1 MAFNWLEDSLSSRAH
16 QGLLRQRHCQQYE
29 KDSIICING
38 EHYLNFSS
46 NDYLGMR
53 QHEGVLQSWVEGLAQ
68 FGGGSGASPLVTG
81 HTQAHLALE
90 AYIADGLNREAALL
104 FNSGFAANQAL
115 CMALFPHISHSN
127 EGARAGYIIADKLM
141 HASFLEGAQCVSES
155 ARLRRFKH
163 NDLAHL
169 ESVINS
175 ACDKRVDRIDT
186 AYAANTGYRANQRDI
201 LIASEGVFSMDG
213 DVAPSKTIAELAAKY
228 DAWFMLDDA
237 HGMGVLGDNGFGT
250 VEALNLSQQQVPIV
264 MGTFGKAVGTAGA
277 FIAGSQTLID
287 YLVNFSKH
295 YVYSTAM
302 PPAQAVATL
311 YSLTHIASDKG
322 RREILNSNIAYFR
335 ESFHKRFGQTL
346 QSHQERSQSI
356 SCTEKKRQNG
366 QTLDVDKKRGEKSQ
380 ITLGQS
386 QSAIQPIIL
395 GSPDRALALSEGLK
409 QRGIWVTAIRQPTV
423 PKNQD
428 RLRVTL
434 TANHTAQDIDVL
446 IDALELSLKR
456 LEETG
461 SSIESSAS
469 AEIGVP
475 DGTSKN
481 EI

>member
-1 MAFNWLEDSLSSRAH
+1 MAFHWLDDALSARAE

-68 FGGGSGASPLVTG
+68 FGGGSGASSLVTG

-115 CMALFPHISHSN
+115 CMALFPHMSN
-127 EGARAGYIIADKLM
+127 PNKSARAGHIIADKLM
-141 HASFLEGAQCVSES
+141 HASFLEGAQCVSDS
-155 ARLRRFKH
+155 AKLRRFKH
-163 NDLAHL
+163 NDLSHL
-169 ESVINS
+169 ESMLSNGYHSQLSDAVGNS
-175 ACDKRVDRIDT
+175 D
-186 AYAANTGYRANQRDI
+186 ANQQDI

-213 DVAPSKTIAELAAKY
+213 DVAPCEGIAELAAKY
-228 DAWFMLDDA
+228 NAWFMLDDA
-237 HGMGVLGDNGFGT
+237 HGMGVLGENGFGT
-250 VEALNLSQQQVPIV
+250 AEALNLSQQQVPIV

-311 YSLTHIASDKG
+311 YSLTHIASDTA
-322 RREILNSNIAYFR
+322 RRETLQTNITYFR
-335 ESFHKRFGQTL
+335 ESFQKRFGQTL
-346 QSHQERSQSI
+346 NTSAI
-356 SCTEKKRQNG
+356 
-366 QTLDVDKKRGEKSQ
+366 DKAPIE

-386 QSAIQPIIL
+386 QSAIQPIII
-395 GSPDRALALSEGLK
+395 GSPERAIALSDGLK
-409 QRGIWVTAIRQPTV
+409 QRGIWATAIRQPTV

-428 RLRVTL
+428 RLRITL
-434 TANHTAQDIDVL
+434 TANHTSQDIDVL
-446 IDALELSLKR
+446 LDALELSLNNLALNATPVEK
-456 LEETG
+456 
-461 SSIESSAS
+461 ESESAVS
-469 AEIGVP
+469 NP
-475 DGTSKN
+475 DSVTKQ
-481 EI
+481 EM

>member
-1 MAFNWLEDSLSSRAH
+1 MAFHWLDDSLSARAE

-104 FNSGFAANQAL
+104 FNSGFTANQAL
-115 CMALFPHISHSN
+115 CMALFPHMSHPNKS
-127 EGARAGYIIADKLM
+127 ASAGHIIADKLM
-141 HASFLEGAQCVSES
+141 HASFLEGAQCVSDS
-155 ARLRRFKH
+155 AKLRRFKH
-163 NDLAHL
+163 NDLSHL
-169 ESVINS
+169 ESLLSSVCQSQVPDAVGNS
-175 ACDKRVDRIDT
+175 D
-186 AYAANTGYRANQRDI
+186 ANQQDI

-213 DVAPSKTIAELAAKY
+213 DVAPCEGIAELAAKY
-228 DAWFMLDDA
+228 NAWFMLDDA
-237 HGMGVLGDNGFGT
+237 HGMGVLGENGFGT
-250 VEALNLSQQQVPIV
+250 AEALNLSQQQAPIV

-311 YSLTHIASDKG
+311 YSLTHIASDTA
-322 RREILNSNIAYFR
+322 RRETLHNNIAYFR
-335 ESFHKRFGQTL
+335 DSFQKRFGQTL
-346 QSHQERSQSI
+346 NTSEKGDASI
-356 SCTEKKRQNG
+356 E
-366 QTLDVDKKRGEKSQ
+366 

-386 QSAIQPIIL
+386 QSAIQPIIV
-395 GSPDRALALSEGLK
+395 GSPERAVALSEGLK
-409 QRGIWVTAIRQPTV
+409 QRGIWATAIRQPTV

-428 RLRVTL
+428 RLRITL
-434 TANHTAQDIDVL
+434 TSNHTSQDIDVL
-446 IDALELSLKR
+446 LDALELSLNNF
-456 LEETG
+456 LLSET
-461 SSIESSAS
+461 SVEKESDSAVS
-469 AEIGVP
+469 TP
-475 DGTSKN
+475 DTVSKK
-481 EI
+481 EM

>member
-1 MAFNWLEDSLSSRAH
+1 MAFHWLDDSLSARAE

-29 KDSIICING
+29 KDNIICING

-115 CMALFPHISHSN
+115 CMALFPHMSHPNKS
-127 EGARAGYIIADKLM
+127 ASAGHIIADKLM
-141 HASFLEGAQCVSES
+141 HASFLEGAQCVSDS
-155 ARLRRFKH
+155 AKLRRFKH
-163 NDLAHL
+163 NDLSHL
-169 ESVINS
+169 ESLLSSVCQSQVPDAVGNS
-175 ACDKRVDRIDT
+175 
-186 AYAANTGYRANQRDI
+186 GANQQDT

-213 DVAPSKTIAELAAKY
+213 DVAPCEDIAELAAKY
-228 DAWFMLDDA
+228 NAWFMLDDA
-237 HGMGVLGDNGFGT
+237 HGMGVLGENGFGT
-250 VEALNLSQQQVPIV
+250 AEALNLSQQQVSIV

-295 YVYSTAM
+295 YVYSTAI

-311 YSLTHIASDKG
+311 YSLTHIASDTA
-322 RREILNSNIAYFR
+322 RRETLHNNIAYFR
-335 ESFHKRFGQTL
+335 DSFQKRFGQTL
-346 QSHQERSQSI
+346 NTSEKGDASI
-356 SCTEKKRQNG
+356 E
-366 QTLDVDKKRGEKSQ
+366 

-386 QSAIQPIIL
+386 QSAIQPIIV
-395 GSPDRALALSEGLK
+395 GSPERAVALSEGLK
-409 QRGIWVTAIRQPTV
+409 QRGIWATAIRQPTV

-428 RLRVTL
+428 RLRITL
-434 TANHTAQDIDVL
+434 TSNHTSQDIDVL
-446 IDALELSLKR
+446 LDALELSLNNF
-456 LEETG
+456 LLSET
-461 SSIESSAS
+461 SVEKESDSAVS
-469 AEIGVP
+469 TP
-475 DGTSKN
+475 DSVSKK
-481 EI
+481 EM

>member
-1 MAFNWLEDSLSSRAH
+1 MAFTWLDDRLSERAQ

-29 KDSIICING
+29 KDNIICING

-90 AYIADGLNREAALL
+90 AYLADGLNREAALL

-115 CMALFPHISHSN
+115 CMALFPHTSHSSR
-127 EGARAGYIIADKLM
+127 GHIIADKLM
-141 HASFLEGAQCVSES
+141 HASFLEGAQCVSDS
-155 ARLRRFKH
+155 AKLRRFRH
-163 NDLAHL
+163 NSLSHL
-169 ESVINS
+169 ESLLESSCNGLAGNADS
-175 ACDKRVDRIDT
+175 DT
-186 AYAANTGYRANQRDI
+186 HSYTHTLTQNQDI

-213 DVAPSKTIAELAAKY
+213 DVAPSKDIAEIAAKY
-228 DAWFMLDDA
+228 NAWFMLDDA

-250 VEALNLSQQQVPIV
+250 AEALNLSQQQVPVV

-295 YVYSTAM
+295 YVYSTAL

-311 YSLTHIASDKG
+311 YSLTHIASDTA
-322 RREILNSNIAYFR
+322 RRETLNQTIAYFR
-335 ESFHKRFGQTL
+335 ESFHQRFGQTL
-346 QSHQERSQSI
+346 SVNEESGGAS
-356 SCTEKKRQNG
+356 G
-366 QTLDVDKKRGEKSQ
+366 
-380 ITLGQS
+380 ITLGLS
-386 QSAIQPIIL
+386 QSAIQPVIV
-395 GSPDRALALSEGLK
+395 GSPERAVALSEGLK

-428 RLRVTL
+428 RLRITL
-434 TANHTAQDIDVL
+434 TANHTTQDIDVL
-446 IDALELSLKR
+446 LDALELSLSKMDVDLTQR
-456 LEETG
+456 
-461 SSIESSAS
+461 SS
-469 AEIGVP
+469 
-475 DGTSKN
+475 DKN
-481 EI
+481 DI

>member
-1 MAFNWLEDSLSSRAH
+1 MAFHWLDDSLSARAE

-115 CMALFPHISHSN
+115 CMALFPHMSHPNKS
-127 EGARAGYIIADKLM
+127 ASAGHIIADKLM
-141 HASFLEGAQCVSES
+141 HASFLEGAQCVSDS
-155 ARLRRFKH
+155 AKLRRFKH
-163 NDLAHL
+163 NDLSHL
-169 ESVINS
+169 ESVLSNVCHSQLSDAVGNS
-175 ACDKRVDRIDT
+175 D
-186 AYAANTGYRANQRDI
+186 ANQQDI

-213 DVAPSKTIAELAAKY
+213 DVAPCEGIAELAAKY
-228 DAWFMLDDA
+228 NAWFMLDDA
-237 HGMGVLGDNGFGT
+237 HGMGVLGENGFGT
-250 VEALNLSQQQVPIV
+250 AEALNLSQQQAPIV

-311 YSLTHIASDKG
+311 YSLTHIASDTA
-322 RREILNSNIAYFR
+322 RRETLHNNIAYFR
-335 ESFHKRFGQTL
+335 DSFQKRFGQTL
-346 QSHQERSQSI
+346 NSS
-356 SCTEKKRQNG
+356 EK
-366 QTLDVDKKRGEKSQ
+366 DKAPIE

-386 QSAIQPIIL
+386 QSAIQPIIV
-395 GSPDRALALSEGLK
+395 GSPERAIALSDGLK
-409 QRGIWVTAIRQPTV
+409 QRGIWATAIRQPTV

-428 RLRVTL
+428 RLRITL
-434 TANHTAQDIDVL
+434 TSNHTSQDIDVL
-446 IDALELSLKR
+446 LDALELSLNNF
-456 LEETG
+456 LLSET
-461 SSIESSAS
+461 SVEKESDSAVS
-469 AEIGVP
+469 TP
-475 DGTSKN
+475 DTVSKK
-481 EI
+481 EM

>member
-1 MAFNWLEDSLSSRAH
+1 MAFNWLDDALSERAQ
-16 QGLLRQRHCQQYE
+16 QGLLRQRQCQQYE

-115 CMALFPHISHSN
+115 CMALFPHLSHPN
-127 EGARAGYIIADKLM
+127 KGASAGLIIADKLM
-141 HASFLEGAQCVSES
+141 HASFLEGAQCVSEN
-155 ARLRRFKH
+155 AKLRRFKH
-163 NDLAHL
+163 NDLSHL
-169 ESVINS
+169 ESVLSS
-175 ACDKRVDRIDT
+175 ACHKHVSNADRSTDAN
-186 AYAANTGYRANQRDI
+186 AYANTHTNQQDM

-213 DVAPSKTIAELAAKY
+213 DVAPCKGIAELAAQY
-228 DAWFMLDDA
+228 NAWFMLDDA

-250 VEALNLSQQQVPIV
+250 AEALNLTQQEVPIV

-311 YSLTHIASDKG
+311 YSLTHIASDTS
-322 RREILNSNIAYFR
+322 RRETLNSNIAYFKT
-335 ESFHKRFGQTL
+335 SFHQRFGQTL
-346 QSHQERSQSI
+346 NASGKSDA
-356 SCTEKKRQNG
+356 
-366 QTLDVDKKRGEKSQ
+366 LSQ

-386 QSAIQPIIL
+386 QSAIQPIIV
-395 GSPDRALALSEGLK
+395 GCPARAIALSDGLK
-409 QRGIWVTAIRQPTV
+409 QRGIWATAIRQPTI
-423 PKNQD
+423 PKKQD
-428 RLRVTL
+428 RLRITL
-434 TANHTAQDIDVL
+434 TSNHTTQDIDVL
-446 IDALELSLKR
+446 IDAIELSWNNLAIT
-456 LEETG
+456 E
-461 SSIESSAS
+461 AS
-469 AEIGVP
+469 AQSAPKCGDTASGHLP
-475 DGTSKN
+475 TN
-481 EI
+481 EL

>member
-1 MAFNWLEDSLSSRAH
+1 MAFHWLDDSLSARAE

-115 CMALFPHISHSN
+115 CMALFPHMSHPNKS
-127 EGARAGYIIADKLM
+127 ASAGHIIADKLM
-141 HASFLEGAQCVSES
+141 HASFLEGAQCVSDS
-155 ARLRRFKH
+155 AKLRRFKH
-163 NDLAHL
+163 NDLSHL
-169 ESVINS
+169 ESLLSSVCQSQVPDAVGNS
-175 ACDKRVDRIDT
+175 
-186 AYAANTGYRANQRDI
+186 GANQQDT

-213 DVAPSKTIAELAAKY
+213 DVAPCEDIAELAAKY
-228 DAWFMLDDA
+228 NAWFMLDDA
-237 HGMGVLGDNGFGT
+237 HGMGVLGENGFGT
-250 VEALNLSQQQVPIV
+250 AEALNLSQQQVSIV

-295 YVYSTAM
+295 YVYSTAI

-311 YSLTHIASDKG
+311 YSLTHIASDTA
-322 RREILNSNIAYFR
+322 RRETLHNNIAYFR
-335 ESFHKRFGQTL
+335 DSFQKRFGQTL
-346 QSHQERSQSI
+346 NTSEKGDASI
-356 SCTEKKRQNG
+356 E
-366 QTLDVDKKRGEKSQ
+366 

-386 QSAIQPIIL
+386 QSAIQPIIV
-395 GSPDRALALSEGLK
+395 GSPERAVALSEGLK
-409 QRGIWVTAIRQPTV
+409 QRGIWATAIRQPTV

-428 RLRVTL
+428 RLRITL
-434 TANHTAQDIDVL
+434 TSNHTSQDIDVL
-446 IDALELSLKR
+446 HDALELSLNNF
-456 LEETG
+456 LLSET
-461 SSIESSAS
+461 SVEKESDSA
-469 AEIGVP
+469 VNTP
-475 DGTSKN
+475 DSVSKK
-481 EI
+481 EM

>member
-1 MAFNWLEDSLSSRAH
+1 MAFHWLDDSLSARAE

-115 CMALFPHISHSN
+115 CMALFPHMSHPNKS
-127 EGARAGYIIADKLM
+127 ASAGHIIADKLM
-141 HASFLEGAQCVSES
+141 HASFLEGAQCVSDS
-155 ARLRRFKH
+155 AKLRRFKH
-163 NDLAHL
+163 NDLSHL
-169 ESVINS
+169 ESLLSSVCQSQVPDAVGNS
-175 ACDKRVDRIDT
+175 
-186 AYAANTGYRANQRDI
+186 GANQQDT

-213 DVAPSKTIAELAAKY
+213 DVAPCEDIAELAAKY
-228 DAWFMLDDA
+228 NAWFMLDDA
-237 HGMGVLGDNGFGT
+237 HGMGVLGENGFGT
-250 VEALNLSQQQVPIV
+250 AEALNLSQQQVSIV

-311 YSLTHIASDKG
+311 YSLTHIASDTA
-322 RREILNSNIAYFR
+322 RRETLHNNIAYFR
-335 ESFHKRFGQTL
+335 DSFQKRFGQTL
-346 QSHQERSQSI
+346 NTSAKGDASI
-356 SCTEKKRQNG
+356 E
-366 QTLDVDKKRGEKSQ
+366 

-386 QSAIQPIIL
+386 QSAIQPIIV
-395 GSPDRALALSEGLK
+395 GSPERAVALSEGLK
-409 QRGIWVTAIRQPTV
+409 QRGIWATAIRQPTV

-428 RLRVTL
+428 RLRITL
-434 TANHTAQDIDVL
+434 TSNHTSQDIDVL
-446 IDALELSLKR
+446 LDALELSLNNF
-456 LEETG
+456 LLSET
-461 SSIESSAS
+461 SVEKESDSA
-469 AEIGVP
+469 VNTP
-475 DGTSKN
+475 DSVSKK
-481 EI
+481 EM

>member
-1 MAFNWLEDSLSSRAH
+1 MAFHWLDDSLSARAE

-115 CMALFPHISHSN
+115 CMALFPHMSHPNKS
-127 EGARAGYIIADKLM
+127 ASAGHIIADKLM
-141 HASFLEGAQCVSES
+141 HASFLEGAQCVSDS
-155 ARLRRFKH
+155 AKLRRFKH
-163 NDLAHL
+163 NDLSHL
-169 ESVINS
+169 ESLLSSVCQSQVPDAVGNS
-175 ACDKRVDRIDT
+175 
-186 AYAANTGYRANQRDI
+186 GANQQDT

-213 DVAPSKTIAELAAKY
+213 DVAPCEDIAELAAKY
-228 DAWFMLDDA
+228 NAWFMLDDA
-237 HGMGVLGDNGFGT
+237 HGMGVLGENGFGT
-250 VEALNLSQQQVPIV
+250 AEALNLSQQQVSIV

-295 YVYSTAM
+295 YVYSTAI

-311 YSLTHIASDKG
+311 YSLTHIASDTA
-322 RREILNSNIAYFR
+322 RRETLHNNIAYFR
-335 ESFHKRFGQTL
+335 DSFQKRFGQTL
-346 QSHQERSQSI
+346 NTSEKGDASI
-356 SCTEKKRQNG
+356 E
-366 QTLDVDKKRGEKSQ
+366 

-386 QSAIQPIIL
+386 QSAIQPIIV
-395 GSPDRALALSEGLK
+395 GSPERAVALSEGLK
-409 QRGIWVTAIRQPTV
+409 QRGIWATAIRQPTV

-428 RLRVTL
+428 RLRITL
-434 TANHTAQDIDVL
+434 TSNHTSQDIDVL
-446 IDALELSLKR
+446 LDALELSLNNF
-456 LEETG
+456 LLSET
-461 SSIESSAS
+461 SVEKESDSA
-469 AEIGVP
+469 VNTP
-475 DGTSKN
+475 DSVSKK
-481 EI
+481 EM

>member
-1 MAFNWLEDSLSSRAH
+1 MAFHWLDDSLSARAE

-29 KDSIICING
+29 KDNIICING

-115 CMALFPHISHSN
+115 CMALFPHMSHPNKS
-127 EGARAGYIIADKLM
+127 ASAGHIIADKLM
-141 HASFLEGAQCVSES
+141 HASFLEGAQCVSDS
-155 ARLRRFKH
+155 AKLRRFKH
-163 NDLAHL
+163 NDLSHL
-169 ESVINS
+169 ESVLSNVCHSQLSDAVGNS
-175 ACDKRVDRIDT
+175 D
-186 AYAANTGYRANQRDI
+186 ANQQDI

-213 DVAPSKTIAELAAKY
+213 DVAPCEGIAELAAKY
-228 DAWFMLDDA
+228 NAWFMLDDA
-237 HGMGVLGDNGFGT
+237 HGMGVLGENGFGT
-250 VEALNLSQQQVPIV
+250 AEALNLSQQQVSIV

-311 YSLTHIASDKG
+311 YSLTHIASDTA
-322 RREILNSNIAYFR
+322 RRETLHNNIAYFR
-335 ESFHKRFGQTL
+335 DSFQKRFGQTL
-346 QSHQERSQSI
+346 NSS
-356 SCTEKKRQNG
+356 EK
-366 QTLDVDKKRGEKSQ
+366 DKAPIE

-386 QSAIQPIIL
+386 QSAIQPIIV
-395 GSPDRALALSEGLK
+395 GSPERAIALSDGLK
-409 QRGIWVTAIRQPTV
+409 QRGIWATAIRQPTV

-428 RLRVTL
+428 RLRITL
-434 TANHTAQDIDVL
+434 TSNHTSQDIDVL
-446 IDALELSLKR
+446 LDALELSLNNF
-456 LEETG
+456 LLSET
-461 SSIESSAS
+461 SVEKESDSA
-469 AEIGVP
+469 VNTP
-475 DGTSKN
+475 DSVSKK
-481 EI
+481 EM

>member
-1 MAFNWLEDSLSSRAH
+1 MAFHWLDDSLSARAE

-90 AYIADGLNREAALL
+90 AYIADGSNREAALL

-115 CMALFPHISHSN
+115 CMALFPHISHAGSS
-127 EGARAGYIIADKLM
+127 GAPRYIIADKLM
-141 HASFLEGAQCVSES
+141 HASFLEGAQCVSDS
-155 ARLRRFKH
+155 AKLRRFKH
-163 NDLAHL
+163 NDLSHL
-169 ESVINS
+169 ESMLSNACHSQLSDAVGNS
-175 ACDKRVDRIDT
+175 D
-186 AYAANTGYRANQRDI
+186 ANQQDI

-213 DVAPSKTIAELAAKY
+213 DVAPCEGIAELAAKY
-228 DAWFMLDDA
+228 NAWFMLDDA
-237 HGMGVLGDNGFGT
+237 HGMGVLGENGFGT
-250 VEALNLSQQQVPIV
+250 AEALNLSQKQAPIV

-311 YSLTHIASDKG
+311 YSLTHIASDTA
-322 RREILNSNIAYFR
+322 RRETLQTNITYFR
-335 ESFHKRFGQTL
+335 ESFQKRFGQTL
-346 QSHQERSQSI
+346 NTSAKGDAPIE
-356 SCTEKKRQNG
+356 
-366 QTLDVDKKRGEKSQ
+366 

-386 QSAIQPIIL
+386 QSAIQPIIV
-395 GSPDRALALSEGLK
+395 GNPERAIALSEGLK
-409 QRGIWVTAIRQPTV
+409 QRGIWATAIRQPTV

-428 RLRVTL
+428 RLRITL
-434 TANHTAQDIDVL
+434 TSNHTSQ
-446 IDALELSLKR
+446 EH
-456 LEETG
+456 
-461 SSIESSAS
+461 
-469 AEIGVP
+469 IG
-475 DGTSKN
+475 
-481 EI
+481 

>member
-1 MAFNWLEDSLSSRAH
+1 MAFHWLDDSLSARAE

-115 CMALFPHISHSN
+115 CMALFPHMSHPNKS
-127 EGARAGYIIADKLM
+127 ASAGHIIADKLM
-141 HASFLEGAQCVSES
+141 HASFLEGAQCVSDS
-155 ARLRRFKH
+155 AKLRRFKH
-163 NDLAHL
+163 NDLSHL
-169 ESVINS
+169 ESMLSNVCHSQISDAVGNS
-175 ACDKRVDRIDT
+175 D
-186 AYAANTGYRANQRDI
+186 ANQQDI

-213 DVAPSKTIAELAAKY
+213 DVAPCEDIAELAAKY
-228 DAWFMLDDA
+228 NAWFMLDDA
-237 HGMGVLGDNGFGT
+237 HGMGVLGENGFGT
-250 VEALNLSQQQVPIV
+250 AEALNLSQQQVSIV

-311 YSLTHIASDKG
+311 YSLTHIASDTA
-322 RREILNSNIAYFR
+322 RRETLHNNIAYFR
-335 ESFHKRFGQTL
+335 DSFQKRFGQTL
-346 QSHQERSQSI
+346 NTSEKGDASI
-356 SCTEKKRQNG
+356 E
-366 QTLDVDKKRGEKSQ
+366 

-386 QSAIQPIIL
+386 QSAIQPIIV
-395 GSPDRALALSEGLK
+395 GSPERAVALSEGLK
-409 QRGIWVTAIRQPTV
+409 QRGIWATAIRQPTV

-428 RLRVTL
+428 RLRITL
-434 TANHTAQDIDVL
+434 TSNHTSQDIDVL
-446 IDALELSLKR
+446 LDALELSLNNF
-456 LEETG
+456 LLSET
-461 SSIESSAS
+461 SVEKESDSA
-469 AEIGVP
+469 VNTP
-475 DGTSKN
+475 DSVSKK
-481 EI
+481 EM